1 MAFAQGVGLSKDLVP
16 RSSYRPRVVVA
27 GRENAEGDLERLRLL
42 AASSRLLAAAFDR
55 TPPLQEVAELAV
67 EWLADVALV
76 ETVGEGGVLRRVAF
90 ACSDE
95 ETESAALV
103 AFGPR
108 MSAEADTPAGNV
120 LDSGRAILI
129 EDYDAGALA
138 RGGSGLRYEAALTAC
153 GAKSVLL
160 VPLTSRGAPLGV
172 LTLVSTKAARRFST
186 ADLNVAQD
194 LAARIGA
201 ALVNARLHERARWDV
216 QARQDVLAFVSHE
229 LRNSLT
235 GIFLNVEILVKSVP
249 PEEGGRGWKSVDRI
263 RRGTHQMRRM
273 IEDLLDVTSIE
284 SGRLAIDLGEHDVR
298 GLFRDVA
305 EMSGPLA
312 LEKEI
317 AIRIEEPVVPLKLCC
332 DRDRMMQVFANLIG
346 NAVKF
351 VPEKGTITL
360 SAVPS
365 GSRVLVAVRDDG
377 PGIPATRLP
386 HLFQRY
392 WQAEETASKGR
403 GLGLFIAKGL
413 VEVQGGAMWAESEVG
428 VGSTFFITLPLAGP
442 TQQRQPIRQSSKRPA
457 RRAAAAQNS
466 KRHASQA

>member
-1 MAFAQGVGLSKDLVP
+1 MAFARGVGLSKELASRAP
-16 RSSYRPRVVVA
+16 YRPAVVVA
-27 GRENAEGDLERLRLL
+27 GRENTDGDMERLRLL
-42 AASSRLLAAAFDR
+42 AGSSRLLAAAFDR
-55 TPPLQEVAELAV
+55 SPPLQEVAELAV
-67 EWLADVALV
+67 RWFADVALV
-76 ETVGEGGVLRRVAF
+76 ETMGEGGVLRRVAF
-90 ACSDE
+90 ACTDDA
-95 ETESAALV
+95 TESAALV

-120 LDSGRAILI
+120 LDSGRPILI

-138 RGGSGLRYEAALTAC
+138 RGGTGLRYEAALTAC
-153 GAKSVLL
+153 GAKSVML

-172 LTLVSTKAARRFST
+172 LTLVSTRAARRFSPV
-186 ADLNVAQD
+186 DLSAAQD
-194 LAARIGA
+194 LAGRIGA
-201 ALVNARLHERARWDV
+201 SLVNARLHERARWDV

-284 SGRLAIDLGEHDVR
+284 SGRLAIDTSHHDV
-298 GLFRDVA
+298 GELFRDAA
-305 EMSGPLA
+305 EMTAALA

-317 AIRIEEPVVPLKLCC
+317 SIRVKGPVAPLKVLC

-351 VPEKGTITL
+351 VPPKGTITL

-413 VEVQGGAMWAESEVG
+413 VEAQGGAIWAESEVG
-428 VGSTFFITLPLAGP
+428 VGSTFFLALPVASP
-442 TQQRQPIRQSSKRPA
+442 AEQRQPIRSAPKRPA
-457 RRAAAAQNS
+457 RRAAAPQS
-466 KRHASQA
+466 PKRHAS